1 MELRGKMI
9 PCRSREA
16 VVTVLSYRNGIMD
29 GYLQHPRLE
38 HLVKTGFCHIVS
50 DMVYRHTSDCLD
62 ETQDRTQMVLLL
74 NSLIDLE
81 DCPNR
86 SLPLVSGE
94 QERDRKHSVFR
105 IQVLFREHYSWQGR
119 LIWQNENQEIVF
131 RSVIELI
138 QLFDEILGE

>member
-1 MELRGKMI
+1 MDIRGKMI
-9 PCRSREA
+9 PCGSREA
-16 VVTVLSYRNGIMD
+16 VVTVLSYKNGIME

-38 HLVKTGFCHIVS
+38 EKEKIQSLS
-50 DMVYRHTSDCLD
+50 
-62 ETQDRTQMVLLL
+62 QMILLL
-74 NSLIDLE
+74 NSLVDLE
-81 DCPNR
+81 GCPSR
-86 SLPLVSGE
+86 VLPLIPME
-94 QERDRKHSVFR
+94 QEKDRKKSVFR

>member
-16 VVTVLSYRNGIMD
+16 VVTVLSYSNGIMD

-38 HLVKTGFCHIVS
+38 GKEKIQSLS
-50 DMVYRHTSDCLD
+50 
-62 ETQDRTQMVLLL
+62 QMVLLL
-74 NSLIDLE
+74 NSLVDLE

-86 SLPLVSGE
+86 SLPLVPRE
-94 QERDRKHSVFR
+94 DEKDRKCSVFR
-105 IQVLFREHYSWQGR
+105 IQVLFREHHSWQGR
-119 LIWQNENQEIVF
+119 LIWQDENQEIVF
-131 RSVIELI
+131 RSVIELL